1 MKQQQKAFWTTSIL
15 MTGIGILYLFLGTF
29 GNTTLSSSQF
39 ADLRWLAISVALILA
54 GILGVMFHKKSEK
67 MQICFLVGIAIFIP
81 MAANIIWDVY
91 TGQSAFWMLLAIG
104 LPLIYTLEA
113 HKLKD

>member
-1 MKQQQKAFWTTSIL
+1 

-29 GNTTLSSSQF
+29 GNTALNPSHF
-39 ADLRWLAISVALILA
+39 ADLRWWITSAVMIIG
-54 GILGVMFHKKSEK
+54 GITGVMFYQKSEK
-67 MQICFLVGIAIFIP
+67 MQICFLVGIVAFVL
-81 MAANIIWDVY
+81 AASNIIWDVY
-91 TGQSAFWMLLAIG
+91 IGHSAFWVLLAIG